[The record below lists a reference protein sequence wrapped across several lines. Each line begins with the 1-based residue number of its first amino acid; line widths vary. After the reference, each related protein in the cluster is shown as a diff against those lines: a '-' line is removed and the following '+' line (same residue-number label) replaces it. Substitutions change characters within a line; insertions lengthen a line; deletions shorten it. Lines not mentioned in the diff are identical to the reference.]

1 MIVSV
6 TSPIYINKDISM
18 IISPYETGILSTL
31 LVDQD
36 GKKVLDQVTKIENKE
51 ALFITLKQPTLKK
64 GTYVINNI
72 LNGKY
77 IESRKITVE

>member
-6 TSPIYINKDISM
+6 TSPIYINRDISM
-18 IISPYETGILSTL
+18 IISPYETGTLSTL

-36 GKKVLDQVTKIENKE
+36 GKKVFDQVTKVENKE
-51 ALFITLKQPTLKK
+51 ALFITLKQPALKK
-64 GTYVINNI
+64 GIYIINTI
-72 LNGKY
+72 LNDKY